1 MTDLLKRS
9 SIEDRWVAFSIL
21 DPEGSIIGRYLTGE
35 VIEVPYARAVLEP
48 GRPVCALGQAWAC
61 DLAGVGIGIEP
72 YIGQVFRVLP
82 LTQTHDGEVPQLC
95 DAGNA

>member
-1 MTDLLKRS
+1 M
-9 SIEDRWVAFSIL
+9 
-21 DPEGSIIGRYLTGE
+21 
-35 VIEVPYARAVLEP
+35 LEP
-48 GRPVCALGQAWAC
+48 GRPVCALGHAWAC